1 MKTNDF
7 SNHSLR
13 KQNIEYFIHVVR
25 VAKADDVIT
34 NSEMHLLHQLGKKL
48 GYTDSEIDTLILT
61 TNKSDYIPPYELAQ
75 RFEQLY
81 GIVKMTLA
89 DGVIEKNEMRIA
101 SSFAVKSGFSENEI
115 PRLLVLLISGIKQG
129 EDEEDL
135 FSLYRKQ
142 AKSFQDD
149 VIHAI

>member
-34 NSEMHLLHQLGKKL
+34 DSEMNLLHQLGKKM
-48 GYTDSEIDTLILT
+48 GYTEPEIDTMILT
-61 TNKSDYIPPYELAQ
+61 TNKSDYIPPYELEQ

-81 GIVKMTLA
+81 GIVQMTLA
-89 DGVIEKNEMRIA
+89 DGVIDKNEMRIA
-101 SSFAVKSGFSENEI
+101 SSFAIKSGFSENEI

-129 EDEEDL
+129 ADEEIL
-135 FSLYRKQ
+135 FSIYRKR

-149 VIHAI
+149 VINTI

>member
-7 SNHSLR
+7 SDHSLR

-34 NSEMHLLHQLGKKL
+34 DSEMNLLHLLGKKM
-48 GYTDSEIDTLILT
+48 GYTDPEIDTLIIA
-61 TNKSDYIPPYELAQ
+61 TNKSDYIPPYELFQ

-81 GIVKMTLA
+81 GIVKMT
-89 DGVIEKNEMRIA
+89 VI
-101 SSFAVKSGFSENEI
+101 SENDI

-129 EDEEDL
+129 DDEEDL
-135 FSLYRKQ
+135 FAIYRKQ
-142 AKSFQDD
+142 AKTFQET

>member
-34 NSEMHLLHQLGKKL
+34 DSEMNLLHQLGNKM
-48 GYTDSEIDTLILT
+48 GYTEPEIDTMILT
-61 TNKSDYIPPYELAQ
+61 TNKSDYIPPYELEQ

-81 GIVKMTLA
+81 GIVQMTLA
-89 DGVIEKNEMRIA
+89 DGVIDKNEMRIA
-101 SSFAVKSGFSENEI
+101 SSFAIKSGFSENEI

-129 EDEEDL
+129 ADEEIL
-135 FSLYRKQ
+135 FSIYRKR

-149 VIHAI
+149 VINTI

>member
-7 SNHSLR
+7 SDHSLR

-34 NSEMHLLHQLGKKL
+34 DSEMNLLHLLGKKM
-48 GYTDSEIDTLILT
+48 GYTDPEIDTLIIA
-61 TNKSDYIPPYELAQ
+61 TNKSDYIPPYELFQ

-89 DGVIEKNEMRIA
+89 DGVIDKNEMRIA

-135 FSLYRKQ
+135 FAVYRKQ
-142 AKSFQDD
+142 AKSFKDD
-149 VIHAI
+149 IIHAI